1 MKLEKV
7 TLQDLLPSIQRLP
20 EIEREKLRQL
30 LKKESSSQET
40 IEDKSDSWRQK
51 YLTNIQSN
59 STWSDGIIN
68 RIEKTG
74 EELNQVAPFP
84 NYQITQLRR

>member
-20 EIEREKLRQL
+20 KIEREKLRQL
-30 LKKESSSQET
+30 LKEESSSQET

-51 YLTNIQSN
+51 YLAKIQSN
-59 STWSDGIIN
+59 STWSDDIIN
-68 RIEKTG
+68 RIEKAG
-74 EELNQVAPFP
+74 KELNRWNIP
-84 NYQITQLRR
+84 R